1 MALTDCELAKSQS
14 SPAGGSGT
22 DVSLVAA
29 ARHDPHAFAPLFIR
43 YWDAVLRYCAFRLL
57 DRQEAEDAASQVFVD
72 AYAALHRFRDRGQEG
87 SFRAWLFT
95 IAHHEVANRHRYRA
109 RHPAGPLAAA
119 ETTRDRH
126 VGPEH
131 AAIAAGDMAQ
141 VVILLG
147 QLPARSREV
156 VELRLAGLTD
166 REIAAVLGI
175 SGEAVRQAQ
184 SRAVSRLRGLMGI
197 SPDTESNR
205 KRHGHD

>member
-1 MALTDCELAKSQS
+1 MVLAAQ
-14 SPAGGSGT
+14 
-22 DVSLVAA
+22 
-29 ARHDPHAFAPLFIR
+29 RDPHEFAALFTR
-43 YWDAVLRYCAFRLL
+43 YWDVVLRYCRLRLL

-72 AYAALHRFRDRGQEG
+72 AYAGLHRFADRGAEG
-87 SFRAWLFT
+87 SFRAWLLT
-95 IAHHEVANRHRYRA
+95 IAHHEVVNRHRYRA
-109 RHPAGPLAAA
+109 RHPASPLAAA
-119 ETTRDRH
+119 DDVRDQNPS
-126 VGPEH
+126 PEH

-141 VVILLG
+141 VVTLLG
-147 QLPARSREV
+147 QLPARSRGV